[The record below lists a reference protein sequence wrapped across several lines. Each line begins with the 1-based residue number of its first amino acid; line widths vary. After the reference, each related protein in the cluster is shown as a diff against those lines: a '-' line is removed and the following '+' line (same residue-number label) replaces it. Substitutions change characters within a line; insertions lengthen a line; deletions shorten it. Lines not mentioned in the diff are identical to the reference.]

1 MFNVGPAEIIV
12 ILLIALIVF
21 GPKRLPE
28 IGKTVGKGLREFRQ
42 ATQGVKDELSLSLS
56 DDEDDDEPQP
66 TTNTGVSTSTGASTE
81 TSPTAPTADGAAPSP
96 NGDSGATQSPPVSGE
111 AVPGA

>member
-1 MFNVGPAEIIV
+1 VFNVGPAEIIV

-42 ATQGVKDELSLSLS
+42 ATQDVKNELSLNL
-56 DDEDDDEPQP
+56 DDDDDEPDPSSRTPQSSSAPP
-66 TTNTGVSTSTGASTE
+66 TLDG
-81 TSPTAPTADGAAPSP
+81 SPPSP
-96 NGDSGATQSPPVSGE
+96 NGDPGTAGSPQVPDE
-111 AVPGA
+111 AVPGT

>member
-1 MFNVGPAEIIV
+1 VFNVGPAEIIV

-42 ATQGVKDELSLSLS
+42 ATQEVKDELSLSLS
-56 DDEDDDEPQP
+56 DDDDDDEPEP
-66 TTNTGVSTSTGASTE
+66 TSSTPPSI
-81 TSPTAPTADGAAPSP
+81 DGSAPSP
-96 NGDSGATQSPPVSGE
+96 NGESGTAGSPQVPGE
-111 AVPGA
+111 AVSGT

>member
-1 MFNVGPAEIIV
+1 VFNVGPAEILV
-12 ILLIALIVF
+12 ILLLALIVF

-42 ATQGVKDELSLSLS
+42 ATQDVKNELSMNL
-56 DDEDDDEPQP
+56 DDDDDDDDDAKPSS
-66 TTNTGVSTSTGASTE
+66 STPPKANSS
-81 TSPTAPTADGAAPSP
+81 SPSP
-96 NGDSGATQSPPVSGE
+96 NGESETAGSSQVPGE